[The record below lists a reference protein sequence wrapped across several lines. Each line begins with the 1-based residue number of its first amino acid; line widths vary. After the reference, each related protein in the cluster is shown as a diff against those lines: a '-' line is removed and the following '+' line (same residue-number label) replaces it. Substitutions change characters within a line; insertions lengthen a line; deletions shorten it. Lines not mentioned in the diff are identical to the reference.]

1 MEELLRQV
9 AMWNRHEM
17 DQLAGGEPVEK
28 ALTATQPAAL
38 AYPGRQH
45 TAGASSETGT
55 GTTLR
60 NFPARTGDESW
71 MREICMSS
79 LKRGRAIAK
88 QPWYAVLRHKRGNPD
103 TCYTVTYPCCCTL
116 SSRPVDGTLAQEDAV
131 CRFGTISVSSE
142 SNIF

>member
-60 NFPARTGDESW
+60 NFPVRTGDESW

-116 SSRPVDGTLAQEDAV
+116 STLPVDGTLALEATNGLERHLV
-131 CRFGTISVSSE
+131 YLSGH
-142 SNIF
+142 

>member
-9 AMWNRHEM
+9 ALWSRHEM
-17 DQLAGGEPVEK
+17 DQLAGGAPVEK

-55 GTTLR
+55 GTSLR
-60 NFPARTGDESW
+60 NFPVRTGDESW

-79 LKRGRAIAK
+79 LKRGRAMAGK
-88 QPWYAVLRHKRGNPD
+88 YGMQSLG
-103 TCYTVTYPCCCTL
+103 TYGETQTHAILTP
-116 SSRPVDGTLAQEDAV
+116 TLAPV
-131 CRFGTISVSSE
+131 PSLLYP
-142 SNIF
+142 